1 MSIYEQITSYLG
13 KLTPGHWQQPKNQGD
28 GSAEHPLIAC
38 WIDYDETTEEFI
50 SKMYEVVPNGGKDYG
65 DVLREIN
72 MKYGDDYYKVDIS
85 KLNGDMILYMM
96 FAVIRGE
103 RFCEGIISKYIEK
116 GTMDRWLTRLKELD
130 EKYGKQNR

>member
-1 MSIYEQITSYLG
+1 MYESITSYLG
-13 KLTPGHWQQPKNQGD
+13 KLKPGHWKYPEKQGD
-28 GSAEHPLIAC
+28 GSKENPYIAG

-65 DVLREIN
+65 EVLREIN

-103 RFCEGIISKYIEK
+103 RFSEGLIGEYIAK
-116 GTMDRWLTRLKELD
+116 GTMDKWLTRLKEID
-130 EKYGKQNR
+130 ER

>member
-1 MSIYEQITSYLG
+1 MYEQITSYLG
-13 KLTPGHWQQPKNQGD
+13 KLTPGHWKYPEKQGD
-28 GSAEHPLIAC
+28 GSKENPYIAG

-65 DVLREIN
+65 EVLREIN
-72 MKYGDDYYKVDIS
+72 QKYGDDYYKVDIS

-116 GTMDRWLTRLKELD
+116 GTMDKWLTRLKELD
-130 EKYGKQNR
+130 EKYGNQNR